1 MPLLTKW
8 QPLLGVFEV
17 SVKRI
22 LIKLWTTSG
31 FILKQLN
38 YSFSISMGDSWLRL
52 RLSNVTQVK
61 ANSGYSCG
69 NLLEPCAKFRGLK
82 WGINFSYRSETGY
95 GKSQILALNRCKFQ
109 GLGCTSPPKT
119 LGSSPTS
126 PIPPGSET
134 TAYFW
139 KNVHRLFHW
148 LPLWKG
154 KRITENDFSNEDII
168 KDKMVHHS

>member
-1 MPLLTKW
+1 MTAA
-8 QPLLGVFEV
+8 LGVFEV

-52 RLSNVTQVK
+52 RLSNVTRMK

-69 NLLEPCAKFRGLK
+69 NVLEPCAKFRGLK

-109 GLGCTSPPKT
+109 GLGCTSPPK
-119 LGSSPTS
+119 LWEVAPPPPSP
-126 PIPPGSET
+126 PVLKQPRISERMLIVCFIG
-134 TAYFW
+134 YPCE
-139 KNVHRLFHW
+139 R
-148 LPLWKG
+148 G
-154 KRITENDFSNEDII
+154 KE
-168 KDKMVHHS
+168 